1 MKKTLLYFFG
11 TLVICLGLFSS
22 CKKTE
27 DAPAKPTI
35 SFKTDAGYT
44 SSNVALHI
52 AEKAK
57 ISFSAAIN
65 GSDNLVKFNL
75 TANGQSIVDSTINS
89 STYTIEMS
97 ITKSTSEKELW
108 IFSVKTLS
116 GITVSDT
123 IILTRN
129 FDINSFLD
137 NKLGAQNNTTVNTF
151 FSLSDNIA
159 KTYNKADAFANQA
172 KIDIFCFYEAGVNN
186 TALSSPGAGIT
197 GIFSGTY
204 SPDNYTTKDTTS
216 FQRITNLTT
225 AAFDAIKTDT
235 AIISK
240 YNDAITTG
248 IRKANQ
254 LVVGSIFAFKLHSGK
269 KGLFKVK
276 EVAPNNDGYV
286 IFDVKVQK

>member
-35 SFKTDAGYT
+35 SFKTESGYT
-44 SSNVALHI
+44 STNVAIHI
-52 AEKAK
+52 DEKAK
-57 ISFSAAIN
+57 IGFSAAIN
-65 GSDNLVKFNL
+65 GTDNLVKFNL

-97 ITKSTSEKELW
+97 ITKSSSEKELW

-197 GIFSGTY
+197 GIFSGTD
-204 SPDNYTTKDTTS
+204 SPDNYTTKNTTS
-216 FQRITNLTT
+216 FQKTTLTT
-225 AAFDAIKTDT
+225 TAFDAVVSDT
-235 AIISK
+235 AIFSK

-248 IRKANQ
+248 IKKAKL
-254 LVVGSIFAFKLHSGK
+254 LVVGDVYAFKLHSGK